1 VRLALALLLGAA
13 AIAGAQERPSLPS
26 GLEAK
31 TRTTIEQ
38 LADSMRS
45 EGLPDAP
52 LFAKAAEGRLKRA
65 TDAQIVLAVRGLATR
80 FRQIRAGLGTSV
92 DAGTMTAAATA
103 LSAGVTL
110 PVIRH
115 MYDAAGTQASTDL
128 AGALVTVTDLVIQQ
142 VPVASAVT
150 AVQSLLVRRASPEQY
165 TKLRL
170 GVTNG
175 ILAGQNPD
183 EAARV
188 NAESIV
194 RLLPPAPSVTS
205 AGKPPRNQ

>member
-1 VRLALALLLGAA
+1 VLLPV

-31 TRTTIEQ
+31 TRVTIEQ

-45 EGLPDAP
+45 EGLPVAP

-65 TDAQIVLAVRGLATR
+65 TDAQIVAAVQGLAAR
-80 FRQIRAGLGTSV
+80 FRQVRAGLEAPV
-92 DAGTMTAAATA
+92 DAATMTAAATA
-103 LSAGVTL
+103 LSAGVTM
-110 PVIRH
+110 PVIRE
-115 MYDAAGTQASTDL
+115 MSEAAGRQAPDL
-128 AGALVTVTDLVIQQ
+128 GSALVTVTDLVTQR
-142 VPVASAVT
+142 VPVGAAVA

-170 GVTNG
+170 AVTND
-175 ILAGQNPD
+175 ILAGQSPD
-183 EAARV
+183 QAVRA

-194 RLLPPAPSVTS
+194 RLLPPTPPVVTP
-205 AGKPPRNQ
+205 GRPPFPE